1 MNNVE
6 VLSAIREWEQI
17 IFQHEPAFL
26 HDFCN
31 DAWILVEVSWDSEN
45 MRFVY
50 VINSGQH
57 ISDSIKIEKWVE
69 FIESKKEK

>member
-6 VLSAIREWEQI
+6 VLSAIREWEHVVSE
-17 IFQHEPAFL
+17 HEAAFL

-57 ISDSIKIEKWVE
+57 ISDSIKIEKWFE